1 MYSNELV
8 LDMGYANTI
17 IAARGKG
24 VVLKEPSV
32 VAVLKQR
39 GKLKLIASGAEARRY
54 MKSRERAHG
63 VTLVH
68 PIKEGVIENAEA
80 AILML
85 KDFLRKALPRRSFL
99 SPKIEVIALISC
111 GTSVVERKNFENVL
125 SASGLKSPILME
137 TPIAIS
143 ALLSSDYNLIVNC
156 GASIADVA
164 IVGPTGIITGCSVTT
179 CANAVDSK
187 ICAYVADNYRLG
199 ISATRAEEVRIKI
212 GSFYDNQL
220 ISAEVMGRN
229 LVDISPHQ
237 AEITAN
243 EIFPMMSDVALNLA
257 DVVESVSLMCPEKL
271 IMDVYQAGVTLTG
284 GFANS
289 YGLADFL
296 TERLKMTVNVPKTPE
311 DTPAL
316 GALAFFDDRDKM
328 YKML

>member
-8 LDMGYANTI
+8 LDMGYATTV

-24 VVLKEPSV
+24 VVFKEPSV
-32 VAVLKQR
+32 VAVTKSR
-39 GKLKLIASGAEARRY
+39 GKLKMIASGSEARRY
-54 MKSRERAHG
+54 MRSRERAHG

-80 AILML
+80 AVLML
-85 KDFLRKALPRRSFL
+85 KDFIRKAIPRRSFL
-99 SPKIEVIALISC
+99 SPKLEVIALISC
-111 GTSVVERKNFENVL
+111 GISVVERKNFENVL
-125 SASGLKSPILME
+125 SAAGLKSPILME

-143 ALLSSDYNLIVNC
+143 AFLSSDYNLIVNC
-156 GASIADVA
+156 GASISDVA

-179 CANAVDSK
+179 CGNEVDRK
-187 ICAYVADNYRLG
+187 ICAYIADNYRMG
-199 ISATRAEEVRIKI
+199 ISFTRAEELRIKI
-212 GSFYDNQL
+212 GSFYDNRL
-220 ISAEVMGRN
+220 IDAQVSGRN
-229 LVDISPHQ
+229 LVDNSPHQ
-237 AEITAN
+237 TEITAN
-243 EIFPMMSDVALNLA
+243 EIFPMLCDVAMNLA

-271 IMDVYQAGVTLTG
+271 IMDVYHAGITFTG

-289 YGLADFL
+289 YGLSEFL

-316 GALAFFDDRDKM
+316 GALAFFDDREKM